1 MCLCENEAVNT
12 DKIKNKR
19 QLFTKLNVIFSNIL
33 LPLHEIDPR
42 ALTFDFSHFDDDF
55 LIHACVLQRGH

>member
-1 MCLCENEAVNT
+1 MFVCVCECAHVCLCENEAVNT
-12 DKIKNKR
+12 DKIKNQR

-42 ALTFDFSHFDDDF
+42 AVQAKT
-55 LIHACVLQRGH
+55 